1 MAKFRSPLEILENQ
15 IKQDIAMIECLQ
27 ADMNERT
34 REFHKAITINITKQE
49 KLREHMRQLQSDIHF
64 IKKQA
69 S

>member
-1 MAKFRSPLEILENQ
+1 MAKFRSPLEILEDQINQ
-15 IKQDIAMIECLQ
+15 NIAMINFLQ

-34 REFHKAITINITKQE
+34 REFNKVITNNIAKQE
-49 KLREHMRQLQSDIHF
+49 KLRDHIRQLESDIHF